1 MVTEIDLVK
10 KIQELKKIRPR
21 KDWVVLI
28 KSQILAEPDRGRA
41 SISFFPFW
49 KPVLATVTALGILFG
64 IFTFSQNALPGD
76 ILYSIKKMTE
86 KGQAVF
92 VSEEEKPVF
101 QLKLAN
107 ERLEDLTKI
116 AETNQVKKIAPAL
129 EEYQASISEAAKN
142 LAQITATTSDPV
154 VIKKIAEQTQKLTQ
168 ELEEKK
174 EKLEKTYGIAGLE
187 FKEESNP
194 TKVLVEW
201 LIEDL
206 ESQTL
211 TEEKE
216 NILSEK
222 MKELAE
228 NGKHSE
234 ALEIYLINI
243 NQ

>member
-1 MVTEIDLVK
+1 MVTEKELIG
-10 KIQELKKIRPR
+10 KIGELRQIRPR
-21 KDWVVLI
+21 KDWVVLT
-28 KSQILAEPDRGRA
+28 KSQILGEEPKVL
-41 SISFFPFW
+41 FFPFF
-49 KPVLATVTALGILFG
+49 KPVLATATAFGILFG
-64 IFTFSQNALPGD
+64 IFSLAQNSLPGD
-76 ILYSIKKMTE
+76 TLYPIKKMTE
-86 KGQAVF
+86 KSQAVF
-92 VSEEEKPVF
+92 VSEEEKPAF

-142 LAQITATTSDPV
+142 LAKITATTSDPV
-154 VIKKIAEQTQKLTQ
+154 VVKKIAEQTQELTQ

-206 ESQTL
+206 ESRTL
-211 TEEKE
+211 TENQEELLEGAKE
-216 NILSEK
+216 DFEVGDYNQ
-222 MKELAE
+222 
-228 NGKHSE
+228 
-234 ALEIYLINI
+234 ALEKILLLSYP
-243 NQ
+243 QE